1 VSDGVDDETWEYHRR
16 RGDYS
21 RWFREAIKH
30 AGLAGEEQRSE
41 NPPGHSPRESRAR
54 LREQV
59 EERYTGSA

>member
-1 VSDGVDDETWEYHRR
+1 VDDETWEYHRR

-21 RWFREAIKH
+21 RWFREAIKDE
-30 AGLAGEEQRSE
+30 GLAGEVQRIE
-41 NPPGHSPRESRAR
+41 NAPGLSPRESRAR